1 MGKQQSTRFT
11 FTIAE
16 GPNAGLTTG
25 AFKLWT
31 RKEDTYLAP
40 VELGGIW
47 KLSLHAD
54 SVWRWAITKEHM
66 TAPDPIVPGP
76 GRMAFD
82 YEPVEFDGGRRL
94 AFTICTFRHALLPR
108 ELDKKALH
116 VRVNDSWQEVTLAGI
131 WMTEP
136 GVELERSRPVGEP
149 LILDSGRRGVGLGVD
164 GGGPRWGAG
173 AASRLVLDRVCDARQ
188 ARSAR
193 SRRVPPRCPRRPR
206 LNSTSPPGTPVRSP
220 IASRAMGPLGRDR

>member
-1 MGKQQSTRFT
+1 MSRTPGTRFT

-54 SVWRWAITKEHM
+54 SVWRWAVTQEHLA
-66 TAPDPIVPGP
+66 APDPIVPGP

-82 YEPVEFDGGRRL
+82 YEPVEFENGGRL
-94 AFTICTFRHALLPR
+94 AFTICAFRHALLPLP
-108 ELDKKALH
+108 LDEKALH
-116 VRVNDSWQEVTLAGI
+116 IKVNDSWQEVTLAGI

-136 GVELERSRPVGEP
+136 GVEFAPQRQVGEP
-149 LILDSGRRGVGLGVD
+149 LTLVSGRRVWVSAWTEPLPNGVPEPQAVSSMIEFAMPDEHGVD
-164 GGGPRWGAG
+164 GPGVFLRG
-173 AASRLVLDRVCDARQ
+173 VNLD
-188 ARSAR
+188 S
-193 SRRVPPRCPRRPR
+193 
-206 LNSTSPPGTPVRSP
+206 
-220 IASRAMGPLGRDR
+220 

>member
-54 SVWRWAITKEHM
+54 SVWRWAVTTEHM
-66 TAPDPIVPGP
+66 AGQDPIVPGP

-149 LILDSGRRGVGLGVD
+149 LILDSGRRVWVSAWTEAVPDGEPEPQAVSSLIEFAMPAKHAVRGPGVFLRGVHVD
-164 GGGPRWGAG
+164 HG
-173 AASRLVLDRVCDARQ
+173 
-188 ARSAR
+188 
-193 SRRVPPRCPRRPR
+193 
-206 LNSTSPPGTPVRSP
+206 
-220 IASRAMGPLGRDR
+220 

>member
-1 MGKQQSTRFT
+1 MGKQQSTRLT

-54 SVWRWAITKEHM
+54 SVWRWAVTTEHM
-66 TAPDPIVPGP
+66 AGQDPIVPGP

-149 LILDSGRRGVGLGVD
+149 LILDSGRRVWVSAWTEAVPDGEPEPQAVSSLIEFAMPAKHAVRGPGVFLRGVHVD
-164 GGGPRWGAG
+164 HG
-173 AASRLVLDRVCDARQ
+173 
-188 ARSAR
+188 
-193 SRRVPPRCPRRPR
+193 
-206 LNSTSPPGTPVRSP
+206 
-220 IASRAMGPLGRDR
+220 

>member
-1 MGKQQSTRFT
+1 VGKQQSTRLT

-54 SVWRWAITKEHM
+54 SVWRWAVTTEHM
-66 TAPDPIVPGP
+66 AGQDPIVPGP

-149 LILDSGRRGVGLGVD
+149 LILDSGRRVWVSAWTEAVPDGEPEPQAVSSLIEFAMPAKHAVRGPGVFLRGVHVD
-164 GGGPRWGAG
+164 HG
-173 AASRLVLDRVCDARQ
+173 
-188 ARSAR
+188 
-193 SRRVPPRCPRRPR
+193 
-206 LNSTSPPGTPVRSP
+206 
-220 IASRAMGPLGRDR
+220 